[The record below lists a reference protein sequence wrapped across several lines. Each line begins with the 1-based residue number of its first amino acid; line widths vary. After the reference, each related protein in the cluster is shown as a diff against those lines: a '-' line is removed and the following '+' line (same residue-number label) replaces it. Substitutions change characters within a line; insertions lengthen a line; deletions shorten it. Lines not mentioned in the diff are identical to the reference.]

1 MESKICPWCTGPVA
15 PKPGRGRPP
24 VYCSDQ
30 CRRYAYEH
38 RRAAQRESQPVRII
52 VEKTPPQ
59 VIERTRRAWSRP
71 DPNALAEALEEHP
84 DLAAPVLRRMVEL
97 ATNERLSNRAR
108 TALGAHLAR
117 FTAEL
122 FTARFAFNPRP
133 ATTTGRVITAE
144 QWGIWPQQPDRS
156 RPPNAPSTPGNEP
169 SPPARNGYGN
179 GRTISTSA
187 PRTSP
192 TATPRPAPTRNKP
205 AGSATNSTISK
216 PRPANIPP
224 TREAASTAPPDRLRR
239 APPGHPSTPRTDP
252 PTATTPPHQAPAQP
266 HGSTTKTPSGHI
278 TGGGSGAHP

>member
-144 QWGIWPQQPDRS
+144 QWGSGRSSRTDHGRRTRPRRPGTSPHRPRGTATATAGRS
-156 RPPNAPSTPGNEP
+156 RPARPGHRLP
-169 SPPARNGYGN
+169 PRPGPRPRGTSPPD
-179 GRTISTSA
+179 
-187 PRTSP
+187 P
-192 TATPRPAPTRNKP
+192 
-205 AGSATNSTISK
+205 
-216 PRPANIPP
+216 PP
-224 TREAASTAPPDRLRR
+224 TQRSRSPGPPTSH
-239 APPGHPSTPRTDP
+239 PPGKQLL
-252 PTATTPPHQAPAQP
+252 PPHL
-266 HGSTTKTPSGHI
+266 TD
-278 TGGGSGAHP
+278 

>member
-1 MESKICPWCTGPVA
+1 M
-15 PKPGRGRPP
+15 
-24 VYCSDQ
+24 YCSDQ

-144 QWGIWPQQPDRS
+144 QWGDLAAAAGQITAAERALD
-156 RPPNAPSTPGNEP
+156 
-169 SPPARNGYGN
+169 ARE
-179 GRTISTSA
+179 RA
-187 PRTSP
+187 L
-192 TATPRPAPTRNKP
+192 TAREERLRQRQYHLDQRAQDIAYRPAQARSHEPQ
-205 AGSATNSTISK
+205 AISK

>member
-144 QWGIWPQQPDRS
+144 QWGDLAAAAGQITAAERALDARDR
-156 RPPNAPSTPGNEP
+156 ALT
-169 SPPARNGYGN
+169 AR
-179 GRTISTSA
+179 
-187 PRTSP
+187 
-192 TATPRPAPTRNKP
+192 
-205 AGSATNSTISK
+205 
-216 PRPANIPP
+216 
-224 TREAASTAPPDRLRR
+224 EERLRQRQDDLDQR
-239 APPGHPSTPRTDP
+239 AQDIAYRHAQARAHEEQARRIRHQLNDLEAQARQHPTHQGSSFYR
-252 PTATTPPHQAPAQP
+252 PT
-266 HGSTTKTPSGHI
+266 
-278 TGGGSGAHP
+278 